1 MTKKREKGKV
11 SEKVRMKNNKDV
23 LIENLLVEANT
34 AMQRIDKLEKRIDT
48 IVAAID
54 ASKKVKGL

>member
-1 MTKKREKGKV
+1 MAKKREKGKV
-11 SEKVRMKNNKDV
+11 SEEVKMKKNKDV

-34 AMQRIDKLEKRIDT
+34 AMQRIDKLEQRIDR